1 MRLDSTSGAPMVVA
15 SRLLYRNRLLFDK
28 TSSLDFECIRSNQ
41 TQAIRTLFPCDTAAG
56 LTSNLMR
63 ASTAFRSVQ
72 SQRAD
77 PQTENSA
84 ARKMQI

>member
-15 SRLLYRNRLLFDK
+15 SRLLYRDRLLFGG
-28 TSSLDFECIRSNQ
+28 TPSLDSECIRSNQ

-63 ASTAFRSVQ
+63 AGTAFRPVQ
-72 SQRAD
+72 SQRAG
-77 PQTENSA
+77 PQTGNSA